1 MRTPGAASRK
11 HGFTLIELM
20 IVIAIIAIIA
30 AIAIP
35 GLLSSQRAAN
45 ERNAS
50 TSLKTLTSAEA
61 DFRANDRDWNHVTDF
76 WTGDVKGLY
85 TMTSAAVLGNSNS
98 TTDSAIKLIEL
109 SIASADAD
117 GTLVAAGGENC
128 NLSTFAIPSSKS
140 SYWYQAL
147 VTDQSIAGSPEAT
160 YKTDTGGTPAMG
172 LCHNTSKFGFMAFP
186 DSQSAGKYVFA
197 VNENNTI
204 FRSAT
209 SGAVK
214 TGTSNPPGAFATGS
228 PYGDYPSDVNMKAYW
243 SKID

>member
-1 MRTPGAASRK
+1 MRRS
-11 HGFTLIELM
+11 GFTLIELM

-35 GLLSSQRAAN
+35 GLLSSQRASN

-61 DFRANDRDWNHVTDF
+61 DFRANDRDWNHVNDF

-85 TMTSAAVLGNSNS
+85 TLTSAAVSGNGNS
-98 TTDSAIKLIEL
+98 TTDPIIKLIEL

-117 GTLVAAGGENC
+117 GSLITAGGENAA
-128 NLSTFAIPSSKS
+128 LSTFAIPSAKAG
-140 SYWYQAL
+140 YWYQAL
-147 VTDQSIAGSPEAT
+147 ILDNAAAGTAEAT
-160 YKTDTGGTPAMG
+160 YQLDTNGTPAMG
-172 LCHNTSKFGFMAFP
+172 SCHNFAKFGFAAFP
-186 DSQSAGKYVFA
+186 DSQAGGKYVYM

-209 SGAVK
+209 SGAVR
-214 TGTSNPPGAFATGS
+214 TGTSNPPGAFTSGNYANFPDDANLKS
-228 PYGDYPSDVNMKAYW
+228 YW
-243 SKID
+243 SKLD

>member
-1 MRTPGAASRK
+1 MRKGNK
-11 HGFTLIELM
+11 GFTLIELM

-35 GLLSSQRAAN
+35 GLLSSQRASN

-61 DFRANDRDWNHVTDF
+61 DFRANDRDWNHVNDF
-76 WTGDVKGLY
+76 WTGDIKGLY
-85 TMTSAAVLGNSNS
+85 TMTSAAVPGSTVS
-98 TTDSAIKLIEL
+98 TTDPAIKLIEL

-117 GTLVAAGGENC
+117 GTTVSTGENSA
-128 NLSTFAIPSSKS
+128 LTAYAVSSAKAG
-140 SYWYQAL
+140 YWYMAL
-147 VTDQSIAGSPEAT
+147 ITDDSMNGAVEST
-160 YKTDTGGTPAMG
+160 YKLDTGGTPTMG
-172 LCHNTSKFGFMAFP
+172 SCHNTSKFGFLSFP
-186 DSQSAGKYVFA
+186 DSQSAGKYCFV

-214 TGTSNPPGAFATGS
+214 TGTGNPPGVLTQASYANFPNDTNLKS
-228 PYGDYPSDVNMKAYW
+228 YW
-243 SKID
+243 SKLD